1 MRHVYLRLR
10 AHARTYSISN
20 PDRRLVHNVSERHRR
35 NSIKKGFA
43 DLKTCVPL
51 SGREKH
57 SKVDILNKGAST
69 YDPKKKGRWPAPS
82 ACMHG
87 SIMNALAYL
96 TRPRPG
102 QHMRTHTY
110 VQR

>member
-1 MRHVYLRLR
+1 MHMRSIDAASKRVAGLIHSLTMYWPVCAR
-10 AHARTYSISN
+10 AYSISN

-57 SKVDILNKGAST
+57 SKVDILNKGARAR
-69 YDPKKKGRWPAPS
+69 PKKRRRG
-82 ACMHG
+82 ACMAG
-87 SIMNALAYL
+87 
-96 TRPRPG
+96 
-102 QHMRTHTY
+102 
-110 VQR
+110 